1 MIKRIIVAVA
11 FLSCMAF
18 PQAKSQTKEQ
28 AKPPENHLTLVV
40 QVEGVN
46 SQGGNIGVLLFNSPK
61 GWPEDIHAALK
72 DVVVPAHAGVV
83 SVKIENLPAGIYA
96 VSVGH
101 DVNVNHK
108 VDKNFLGVP
117 KEQWG
122 MSNNPHAL
130 VKPPS
135 FKTAQFDL
143 KGDTE
148 IRVRMQ

>member
-1 MIKRIIVAVA
+1 VGKWIVFTILISSTLMLAQGT
-11 FLSCMAF
+11 LS
-18 PQAKSQTKEQ
+18 QGKLHT
-28 AKPPENHLTLVV
+28 LTV

-46 SQGGNIGVLLFNSPK
+46 SQGGNVGVLIFNSTK
-61 GWPEDIHAALK
+61 GWPEDVHSALK
-72 DVVVPAHAGVV
+72 DVVVPAHVGVV
-83 SVKIENLPAGIYA
+83 TVKIENLPSGTYA
-96 VSVGH
+96 VAVGH
-101 DVNVNHK
+101 DVNLNHK

-135 FKTAQFDL
+135 FTTAQFEL
-143 KGDTE
+143 KGDAE

>member
-1 MIKRIIVAVA
+1 MIKKIAAAVVI
-11 FLSCMAF
+11 LSCMAF
-18 PQAKSQTKEQ
+18 PQTKQPTKEQ
-28 AKPPENHLTLVV
+28 AKEVPTGFTLTV

-46 SQGGNIGVLLFNSPK
+46 SQGGNIGVLLFNSTK

-72 DVVVPAHAGVV
+72 DVVVPAHSGTVT
-83 SVKIENLPAGIYA
+83 VKIENLPAGTYA

-130 VKPPS
+130 IKPPS
-135 FKTAQFDL
+135 FNTAHFDL
-143 KGDTE
+143 KGDAE
-148 IRVRMQ
+148 IRVQMQ

>member
-1 MIKRIIVAVA
+1 MVHKIVIA
-11 FLSCMAF
+11 FVMLSCMAF
-18 PQAKSQTKEQ
+18 AQAQKTLSGHIT
-28 AKPPENHLTLVV
+28 LTV

-46 SQGGNIGVLLFNSPK
+46 SQGGNIGVLIFNSTK

-83 SVKIENLPAGIYA
+83 TVRIENLTPGTYA
-96 VSVGH
+96 IAVGH
-101 DVNVNHK
+101 DVNLNHK

-122 MSNNPHAL
+122 MSNNPRAL
-130 VKPPS
+130 LKPPS
-135 FKTAQFDL
+135 FATAQFDL
-143 KGDTE
+143 KGDAE

>member
-1 MIKRIIVAVA
+1 VVRKIVLAVVITA
-11 FLSCMAF
+11 CVAMAQTAT
-18 PQAKSQTKEQ
+18 PSQKLYT
-28 AKPPENHLTLVV
+28 LTV

-46 SQGGNIGVLLFNSPK
+46 SQGGNVGVLLFNSTK
-61 GWPEDIHAALK
+61 GWPEDVKAALK
-72 DVVVPAHAGVV
+72 DVVVPAHPGVV
-83 SVKIENLPAGIYA
+83 TVRIEKLPAGIYA
-96 VSVGH
+96 IAAGH

-135 FKTAQFDL
+135 FTAAQFEL
-143 KGDTE
+143 KGDAE
-148 IRVRMQ
+148 IRIRMQ